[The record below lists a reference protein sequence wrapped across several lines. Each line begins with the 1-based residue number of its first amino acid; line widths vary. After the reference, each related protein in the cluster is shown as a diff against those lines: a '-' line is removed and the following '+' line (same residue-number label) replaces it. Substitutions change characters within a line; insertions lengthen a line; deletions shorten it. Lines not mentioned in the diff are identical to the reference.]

1 MSPKLHQVRDRVRR
15 AVTRQPDA
23 PEDEEEVGEED
34 GTPDEPPARETL
46 LRALER
52 GRGLDH
58 ALISQV
64 RALLAAE
71 QHDTARS
78 IGLSLREYPETE
90 TLGRLA
96 GGIVAHR
103 EGFAELAWE
112 LLRPVPREA
121 WTRWAVSEYVRS
133 GLSVAP
139 EELLAELRSLVA
151 DDPPEM
157 RSKLW
162 YDMLAPV
169 FGYGESELA
178 RQIYERFDR
187 HAREDENPWDE
198 AERRREWMQPW
209 VETAPDSPT
218 APSQGR
224 RTFAVMDYGHPGADR
239 ASANIGDHVQSIAS
253 LGHLVRHQGVRLHG
267 RDELVALLE
276 RLRERTRPERR
287 LSDVDADLEVITVH
301 RDASMYEAIPEDT
314 WTLCFGWFMHALFGI
329 RHGFPLHRNLR
340 PIFVSF
346 HCNKRGLLT
355 PEAIEYLRRYGP
367 VGCRDW
373 NTVYLLLSLDV
384 PAFFSGCL
392 TTTIDTVFPDLPE
405 PPPRDAPA
413 AYVDIDDVPEDAVA
427 YRHSDE
433 EVRVRPFVANVERAL
448 ELLETYRGEH
458 RGVVTS
464 RLHCYLPVRSIGV
477 DVDFRPENRSDIR
490 FDGLVGLDDGAFAA
504 MREDIDGKLE
514 QVFHAILSGRPEAD
528 VYALWRELT
537 AAEVAV
543 AKQRRHEGAAPAPVA
558 IDLAPQFAAVRE
570 KTVTIG
576 APDAEAVHC
585 AVVVPHGAA
594 GDVSV
599 LIASLLEHASR
610 PLHVWLIGL
619 PGSRKA
625 EERLGERFPQMTFTR
640 MWVRGL
646 GEGLLTPD
654 GSEPELETV
663 ARLLIADLLPDVDRL
678 VVLPF
683 PAVATAD
690 VAELA
695 DLDLGGHALA
705 APIRPG
711 TKRVSGFGVIHDAAL
726 RLEDRT
732 ETSAALRR
740 TAHARHRFDFD
751 AFTHDVLVLDL
762 ARLRS
767 ERFGERALELVQ
779 EYGLDDL
786 EVLHY
791 LFGPEH
797 ADLPPRWAV
806 VPTRMPYREPGLLYW
821 ADDVKPSQPELTA
834 ERELWRAYRTS

>member
-1 MSPKLHQVRDRVRR
+1 MSPKLQQVRDRMRR
-15 AVTRQPDA
+15 AVSAQPPA
-23 PEDEEEVGEED
+23 PPEVEEAVEEAE
-34 GTPDEPPARETL
+34 EPPARETL

-52 GRGLDH
+52 GRSLDH

-64 RALLAAE
+64 RALLADGE
-71 QHDTARS
+71 HDTARS
-78 IGLSLREYPETE
+78 LAQSLREHGETE
-90 TLGRLA
+90 ALGRLA
-96 GGIVAHR
+96 GAMVAHR
-103 EGFAELAWE
+103 EGYAELAWD

-133 GLSVAP
+133 GLAVAP
-139 EELLAELRSLVA
+139 DEVLAELRALVA

-169 FGYGESELA
+169 FGYGDGELA

-187 HAREDENPWDE
+187 HAREDESPWDE
-198 AERRREWMQPW
+198 AERKRDWMRPW
-209 VETAPDSPT
+209 VAASPDSPT

-239 ASANIGDHVQSIAS
+239 ASANIGDHIQSIAS

-267 RDELVALLE
+267 RDELIALLE
-276 RLRERTRPERR
+276 RLRVRTRPERR
-287 LSDVDADLEVITVH
+287 LTDVDAELDVITVH

-314 WTLCFGWFMHALFGI
+314 WTLCFGWFMHALFGV

-355 PEAIEYLRRYGP
+355 PEAVEYLRRYGP

-413 AYVDIDDVPEDAVA
+413 AYVDVEETPDGAVA
-427 YRHSDE
+427 YNHSDE
-433 EVRVRPFVANVERAL
+433 AVRTRPFVANVEHAL

-458 RGVVTS
+458 SGVVTS
-464 RLHCYLPVRSIGV
+464 RLHCYLPVRAIGV
-477 DVDFRPENRSDIR
+477 DVDFRPTNRSDIR
-490 FDGLVGLDDGAFAA
+490 FDGLVGLDDDAFAA

-514 QVFHAILSGRPEAD
+514 RVLQAILSGRPED
-528 VYALWRELT
+528 EVYALWRELT
-537 AAEVAV
+537 AAEVAE
-543 AKQRRHEGAAPAPVA
+543 AERRAHADAPAAPA
-558 IDLAPQFAAVRE
+558 IDLAPGFEVVRT
-570 KTVTIG
+570 KTVTREGTGSGGEPVDCAIVTTKGEG
-576 APDAEAVHC
+576 AE
-585 AVVVPHGAA
+585 
-594 GDVSV
+594 VSV

-610 PLHVWLIGL
+610 PLHVWLLGL
-619 PGSRKA
+619 PGSGRL
-625 EERLGERFPQMTFTR
+625 EERLGPRFPEVTLTR
-640 MWVRGL
+640 MWPGPL
-646 GEGLLTPD
+646 AEGLD
-654 GSEPELETV
+654 AEPETV
-663 ARLLIADLLPDVDRL
+663 ARLLIADLLPEVER
-678 VVLPF
+678 VVLLPT

-705 APIRPG
+705 APLKPG
-711 TKRVSGFGVIHDAAL
+711 TKDVSGFGVIHRAAL
-726 RLEDRT
+726 RLGDRT
-732 ETSAALRR
+732 ELSAALRR

-751 AFTHDVLVLDL
+751 AFTNDVLVLDL
-762 ARLRS
+762 GRLRA

-779 EYGLDDL
+779 QYGLDDL

-791 LFGPEH
+791 LFGPARAEV
-797 ADLPPRWAV
+797 PRRWAT
-806 VPTRMPYREPGLLYW
+806 VPTRMPRREPGLLHW
-821 ADDVKPSQPELTA
+821 ADGVKPSQPELTP

>member
-1 MSPKLHQVRDRVRR
+1 MSTKLHQVRDRVRR
-15 AVTRQPDA
+15 AVTGVRPDEPEVEPEVEEDA
-23 PEDEEEVGEED
+23 P
-34 GTPDEPPARETL
+34 PDEPPARESL

-52 GRGLDH
+52 GRALDH

-64 RALLAAE
+64 RALLADGE
-71 QHDTARS
+71 HDSARS
-78 IGLSLREYPETE
+78 IALSLREHPETE

-103 EGFAELAWE
+103 EGYAELAWD

-121 WTRWAVSEYVRS
+121 WTRFAVSEYVRS

-139 EELLAELRSLVA
+139 DEVLAELRALVA
-151 DDPPEM
+151 DDPPDV

-198 AERRREWMQPW
+198 AEAKRDWIRPW
-209 VETAPDSPT
+209 IAADANSPT
-218 APSQGR
+218 APAPPGGR

-239 ASANIGDHVQSIAS
+239 ASANIGDHIQSIAS

-267 RDELVALLE
+267 RDDLVALLE

-301 RDASMYEAIPEDT
+301 RDASMYEAIPEGT

-346 HCNKRGLLT
+346 HCNKRSLLT
-355 PEAIEYLRRYGP
+355 PEAVEYLRRYGP

-384 PAFFSGCL
+384 PAFFSGCV
-392 TTTIDTVFPDLPE
+392 TTTIDTVFPDRE
-405 PPPRDAPA
+405 PPPRDAPV
-413 AYVDIDDVPEDAVA
+413 AYVDVEDVAGDGVS

-433 EVRVRPFVANVERAL
+433 AVRRRPFVANVQRAL

-458 RGVVTS
+458 GGVVTS

-477 DVDFRPENRSDIR
+477 DVDFRPANRSDIR
-490 FDGLVGLDDGAFAA
+490 FDGLVGLDDAAFAA
-504 MREDIDGKLE
+504 MRDDIDGKLE
-514 QVFHAILSGRPEAD
+514 QVFRAILSGRPED
-528 VYALWRELT
+528 EVYALWRELT
-537 AAEVAV
+537 ADQVAEAER
-543 AKQRRHEGAAPAPVA
+543 RRHEGAETPPA
-558 IDLAPQFAAVRE
+558 IDLAPRLEAARD
-570 KTVTIG
+570 KTVTREG
-576 APDAEAVHC
+576 TARGEPVHC
-585 AVVVPHGAA
+585 AVVVPKGAA
-594 GDVSV
+594 TEVSV
-599 LIASLLEHASR
+599 LVASLLEHASR
-610 PLHVWLIGL
+610 PLHVWILGL
-619 PGSRKA
+619 PGSGKI
-625 EERLGERFPQMTFTR
+625 EERLAARFPEVTVTR
-640 MWVRGL
+640 IWVRGL
-646 GEGLLTPD
+646 EDGL
-654 GSEPELETV
+654 EAELETV

-678 VVLPF
+678 VLLPI

-690 VAELA
+690 VVALA
-695 DLDLGGHALA
+695 DLDLDGHPLA
-705 APIRPG
+705 APLKPG
-711 TKRVSGFGVIHDAAL
+711 TKEVSGFGVIHKAAL
-726 RLEDRT
+726 RLDERT

-751 AFTHDVLVLDL
+751 AFTNDVVVLDL
-762 ARLRS
+762 ARLRA

-791 LFGPEH
+791 LFGPGH
-797 ADLPPRWAV
+797 AEVPLRWAV
-806 VPTRMPYREPGLLYW
+806 VPTRMPQREPGLLYW
-821 ADDVKPSQPELTA
+821 ADGVKPSQPELTP
-834 ERELWRAYRTS
+834 ERDRWRAYRTS

>member
-1 MSPKLHQVRDRVRR
+1 MSTKLQQVRDRMRR
-15 AVTRQPDA
+15 AVSREPAEPEVEEAA
-23 PEDEEEVGEED
+23 PP
-34 GTPDEPPARETL
+34 PDEPPVRESL

-52 GRGLDH
+52 GRALDH

-64 RALLAAE
+64 RALLADGE
-71 QHDTARS
+71 HDSARALAL
-78 IGLSLREYPETE
+78 GLRRHPETE

-103 EGFAELAWE
+103 EGYAELAWD

-121 WTRWAVSEYVRS
+121 WTRFAVSEYVRS

-139 EELLAELRSLVA
+139 GDALAELRSLVA
-151 DDPPEM
+151 DDPPEV

-198 AERRREWMQPW
+198 ADRRREWMRPW
-209 VETAPDSPT
+209 IQASPDSATAPAT
-218 APSQGR
+218 GR
-224 RTFAVMDYGHPGADR
+224 RTFAVIDYGHPGADR
-239 ASANIGDHVQSIAS
+239 ASANLGDHIQSIAS

-267 RDELVALLE
+267 RAELVELLE

-287 LSDVDADLEVITVH
+287 LDDVEADLDVITVH
-301 RDASMYEAIPEDT
+301 RDASMYEAVPEDT
-314 WTLCFGWFMHALFGI
+314 WTLCFGWYMHALFGI

-373 NTVYLLLSLDV
+373 NTVHLLLSLDV

-392 TTTIDTVFPDLPE
+392 TTTIDTVFPDRE
-405 PPPRDAPA
+405 PPPRDAPV
-413 AYVDIDDVPEDAVA
+413 AYVDVEDAPDGAVA
-427 YRHSDE
+427 FHHSDLA
-433 EVRVRPFVANVERAL
+433 VRERPFVANVERAL

-458 RGVVTS
+458 RAVVTS
-464 RLHCYLPVRSIGV
+464 RLHCYLPVRSIGAEV
-477 DVDFRPENRSDIR
+477 EFRPANRSDIR

-514 QVFHAILSGRPEAD
+514 QVFRAVLTGRPED
-528 VYALWRELT
+528 EVYALWRDLT
-537 AAEVAV
+537 AADVAV
-543 AKQRRHEGAAPAPVA
+543 AEQRSQEGAPPAEPAPP
-558 IDLAPQFAAVRE
+558 L
-570 KTVTIG
+570 
-576 APDAEAVHC
+576 EAVHRFAVERTAAARDGEEIHC
-585 AVVVPHGAA
+585 AVVARK
-594 GDVSV
+594 GDTADLSV
-599 LIASLLEHASR
+599 LFASLLDHASR
-610 PLHVWLIGL
+610 PLHAWILGD
-619 PGSRKA
+619 GSGKI
-625 EERLGERFPQMTFTR
+625 EERLGPRFPEVSFTR
-640 MWVRGL
+640 LAIRDL
-646 GEGLLTPD
+646 GETA
-654 GSEPELETV
+654 
-663 ARLLIADLLPDVDRL
+663 ARLMLPDLLPGVDRL
-678 VVLPF
+678 VVLPI

-695 DLDLGGHALA
+695 ELDLGGHAIA
-705 APIRPG
+705 APLKPG
-711 TKRVSGFGVIHDAAL
+711 TKEVSGFGVIHNAAL
-726 RLEDRT
+726 RLDERT
-732 ETSAALRR
+732 ELSAALRR

-751 AFTHDVLVLDL
+751 AFTRDVLVLDL
-762 ARLRS
+762 ARLRA

-779 EYGLDDL
+779 RYGLDDF

-797 ADLPPRWAV
+797 AELPQRWAT
-806 VPTRMPYREPGLLYW
+806 VPTRVPQREPGLLYW
-821 ADDVKPSQPELTA
+821 ADGVKPSQPELTE
-834 ERELWRAYRTS
+834 ERERWRAYRTS